1 MRKRQFDDFRG
12 ELDVYE
18 NELEFITDLMN
29 NVGIE
34 FIDYCGRSWKYKNR
48 LFWHKDLGDNIW
60 IKGIFCLHLYAEGIK
75 QLINQ
80 EQQ

>member
-12 ELDVYE
+12 ELDIYE

-29 NVGIE
+29 NPGIE
-34 FIDYCGRSWKYKNR
+34 FADYFGRSWKYEKWE
-48 LFWHKDLGDNIW
+48 FWHKDLRDKIW
-60 IKGIFCLHLYAEGIK
+60 TKGIFCLCLYAEGIK

-80 EQQ
+80 EQ